1 MVATPRPG
9 LKLKSLEAL
18 FSAPFSQAREDKLPV
33 FEQNTRAHRAL
44 TANPVKSWVKW
55 PPAPPIFRAVPF
67 ETMAQGSPY
76 GEQEMN

>member
-55 PPAPPIFRAVPF
+55 PPAPPFFALYLLKPWRRVARMV
-67 ETMAQGSPY
+67 
-76 GEQEMN
+76 NRR